1 MVPTPAALEQLSFRK
16 SFGFTSA
23 VFQLHCDCGSEL
35 DQFGFGSLVG
45 FPPGSQPLRLN
56 ETAASSDCI
65 LGETLLSVPVSAGYR
80 YSIKRTYS
88 VVGGICSGGAD
99 SPHSCWVYL
108 SRGYQPY
115 LCEIRVVPS
124 AKVII
129 FQTFVCLRHLL
140 CQTRIQR
147 LDTHLMGHPFPLWA

>member
-1 MVPTPAALEQLSFRK
+1 MSVAFTLKILLLPFSWAGAYFGSAPAARDDFLRK
-16 SFGFTSA
+16 SFGFTIT

-45 FPPGSQPLRLN
+45 FPPGSQPLRLT
-56 ETAASSDCI
+56 ETAGSSDCI

-80 YSIKRTYS
+80 YSIERTHS

-99 SPHSCWVYL
+99 SPHNCWVYL

-115 LCEIRVVPS
+115 SL
-124 AKVII
+124 
-129 FQTFVCLRHLL
+129 
-140 CQTRIQR
+140 
-147 LDTHLMGHPFPLWA
+147 